1 MNWKDTKYLLAYIA
15 PATAF
20 AALYYQGVWSFS
32 TVLFAFFLVPLL
44 ELVLPMSTKNL
55 SEEEEESKLSV
66 KIFDWLLY
74 SNIPILYGLLWYYF
88 STISAGGLE
97 TYEVIGV
104 TMSVG
109 ILVGTIGINVAHEL
123 GHRVKKYE
131 KTMSKSL
138 LLTALY
144 MHFFI
149 EHNRGHHKNIAT
161 DNDPASARFGEN
173 LYSFWLR
180 STFGSYASAW
190 RLEGERLRRKGQAF
204 FSHHNEMI
212 VFQVI
217 QLAYLVTIGFIF
229 GWAMIPFAIVV
240 AIIGFLLLETV
251 NYIEHYGLFRR
262 KNENGRKFIRRKTH
276 K

>member
-20 AALYYQGVWSFS
+20 AAVYYQGFWSFS

-44 ELVLPMSTKNL
+44 ELVLPKSTINL

-88 STISAGGLE
+88 STIAGGGLE
-97 TYEVIGV
+97 TYEVIGM

-131 KTMSKSL
+131 QTMSKSL
-138 LLTALY
+138 LLTAMY

-173 LYSFWLR
+173 LYSFWIR
-180 STFGSYASAW
+180 STFC
-190 RLEGERLRRKGQAF
+190 
-204 FSHHNEMI
+204 FSSNSNCLLSGYWI
-212 VFQVI
+212 
-217 QLAYLVTIGFIF
+217 YLWLDHDYICHRSCDHWIF
-229 GWAMIPFAIVV
+229 
-240 AIIGFLLLETV
+240 IIGNGQLHRTLWFAKKTTPFRQIRKCHHAPFLELQSR
-251 NYIEHYGLFRR
+251 IR
-262 KNENGRKFIRRKTH
+262 KNIVI
-276 K
+276 